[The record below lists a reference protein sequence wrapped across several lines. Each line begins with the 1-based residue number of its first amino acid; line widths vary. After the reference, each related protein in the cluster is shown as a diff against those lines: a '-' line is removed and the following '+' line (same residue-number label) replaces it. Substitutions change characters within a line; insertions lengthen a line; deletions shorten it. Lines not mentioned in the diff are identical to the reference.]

1 MNKAVQSVSF
11 LKITQHIEI
20 AMKKPLIKHFLPFL
34 YIAFAIL
41 LVSTSCTRRLARAV
55 KPSDL
60 PADLAST
67 NLLVQKFEY
76 QDPKIYDSFTVI
88 NTDSLQ
94 KKTGFTFNA
103 NEDKTDKDIKADEK
117 EVAKEDKNREKEHPL
132 IVKTNANL
140 DKYNK
145 KLERSMKVSKY
156 PYEIVG
162 KNEIDSNQKYADVDK
177 FRYVLMR
184 RPELHCYE
192 DPNRQT
198 QLSYRYVHQF
208 YDRKTKTYFTDI
220 EIFSPKPWRTTKAI
234 MMSANKN
241 LKR

>member
-1 MNKAVQSVSF
+1 MA
-11 LKITQHIEI
+11 TTE
-20 AMKKPLIKHFLPFL
+20 
-34 YIAFAIL
+34 
-41 LVSTSCTRRLARAV
+41 
-55 KPSDL
+55 
-60 PADLAST
+60 
-67 NLLVQKFEY
+67 LLVQKFEY

-94 KKTGFTFNA
+94 KKTGFSFNA
-103 NEDKTDKDIKADEK
+103 NDNLSEKDKKEQEKQEKIDEK
-117 EVAKEDKNREKEHPL
+117 TREKEHPL

-140 DKYNK
+140 DKYNR
-145 KLERSMKVSKY
+145 KLAKAMKVSKY
-156 PYEIVG
+156 PYRIVG
-162 KNEIDSNQKYADVDK
+162 KNEIDSSAELSDVDK

-192 DPNRQT
+192 DPRGVT

-220 EIFSPKPWRTTKAI
+220 EIFSPKPWKTAKAI

-241 LKR
+241 LRR